1 MMGWKKNKFSSELGQ
16 EYIGKIFDLIFA
28 EPMFESNKIETEDLD
43 RQVNHFKNN
52 ALSIVNLM
60 KKFVVGYGEVP
71 MSEAVST
78 GIQICPH
85 CRRRDFIW
93 NWEIVDVGHYA
104 SPEDWVSSV
113 EPKEWN
119 GGLSHEKDRYLF
131 MARYKCNH
139 VTTCNKCKTTS
150 IGHFSSCQECG
161 STDVVKAGCQKESY
175 GKHFIKEYTAEN
187 NHPTN
192 RNYLQNVLLK
202 NREIKNPNDRK
213 ERKQGELIGY
223 KYERKMP
230 SKGMAITDYS
240 EVKKYMPYVIFTYGA
255 TFDDGTFETKDVLY
269 PLSELNFAL
278 SKKRRQ
284 ICRNG
289 LNNCHQGRPYELSEN
304 ENVCRSSHFFVG
316 SNGFL
321 DAFNGEC
328 GARMPPTIVQE
339 AYYYNP
345 SLMNIMAEQ
354 PLGSAAMSGRTK
366 NGEPVYFIHLMGSV
380 DEEYKILLPLPM
392 IESLS
397 AIPDSPEPIT
407 ASSSPPSC
415 PNDVGA
421 AVMVEDL
428 VKKAKESMEDMK
440 EQLSEQLKAY
450 FDLGPADA
458 NTSEGYSFVICEG
471 RSRHAILENGNWI
484 DKSPKCNADGKSYA
498 RWNHVPSYADPDSTF
513 DDYLGPNPN
522 SHFVQDWL
530 KASDQIISFVSNP
543 PVYHYVDGIGEIVR
557 ETEGV
562 IIDIMECET
571 CKGIVEAKGIIP
583 YRHNLNQC
591 DENGVAINGFSQEV
605 LDAEIEYQASYPME
619 NQKGEVVPT
628 AWGIIA
634 SAKHDGK
641 DMLKRITKYKFD

>member
-1 MMGWKKNKFSSELGQ
+1 
-16 EYIGKIFDLIFA
+16 
-28 EPMFESNKIETEDLD
+28 
-43 RQVNHFKNN
+43 
-52 ALSIVNLM
+52 
-60 KKFVVGYGEVP
+60 
-71 MSEAVST
+71 
-78 GIQICPH
+78 
-85 CRRRDFIW
+85 
-93 NWEIVDVGHYA
+93 
-104 SPEDWVSSV
+104 
-113 EPKEWN
+113 
-119 GGLSHEKDRYLF
+119 
-131 MARYKCNH
+131 
-139 VTTCNKCKTTS
+139 
-150 IGHFSSCQECG
+150 
-161 STDVVKAGCQKESY
+161 
-175 GKHFIKEYTAEN
+175 
-187 NHPTN
+187 
-192 RNYLQNVLLK
+192 
-202 NREIKNPNDRK
+202 
-213 ERKQGELIGY
+213 
-223 KYERKMP
+223 MP
-230 SKGMAITDYS
+230 SKGMAITDFS
-240 EVKKYMPYVIFTYGA
+240 EVKKYMPYVRFTYGA

-284 ICRNG
+284 VCRNG
-289 LNNCHQGRPYELSEN
+289 LDNCHQGRPYELSEN
-304 ENVCRSSHFFVG
+304 ENVCRSYHYRVG
-316 SNGFL
+316 ANGFL
-321 DAFNGEC
+321 ERMGGAC

-421 AVMVEDL
+421 AVMMEDL
-428 VKKAKESMEDMK
+428 VKTAKESMKDMK

-471 RSRHAILENGNWI
+471 RSRHAILEGGNWI
-484 DKSPKCNADGKSYA
+484 D
-498 RWNHVPSYADPDSTF
+498 
-513 DDYLGPNPN
+513 
-522 SHFVQDWL
+522 FVQDWL

-543 PVYHYVDGIGEIVR
+543 PIYHYVDGIGEIVR

-641 DMLKRITKYKFD
+641 DMLKRITKYRFD

>member
-1 MMGWKKNKFSSELGQ
+1 
-16 EYIGKIFDLIFA
+16 
-28 EPMFESNKIETEDLD
+28 
-43 RQVNHFKNN
+43 
-52 ALSIVNLM
+52 
-60 KKFVVGYGEVP
+60 
-71 MSEAVST
+71 
-78 GIQICPH
+78 
-85 CRRRDFIW
+85 
-93 NWEIVDVGHYA
+93 
-104 SPEDWVSSV
+104 
-113 EPKEWN
+113 
-119 GGLSHEKDRYLF
+119 
-131 MARYKCNH
+131 
-139 VTTCNKCKTTS
+139 
-150 IGHFSSCQECG
+150 
-161 STDVVKAGCQKESY
+161 
-175 GKHFIKEYTAEN
+175 
-187 NHPTN
+187 
-192 RNYLQNVLLK
+192 
-202 NREIKNPNDRK
+202 
-213 ERKQGELIGY
+213 
-223 KYERKMP
+223 
-230 SKGMAITDYS
+230 
-240 EVKKYMPYVIFTYGA
+240 
-255 TFDDGTFETKDVLY
+255 
-269 PLSELNFAL
+269 
-278 SKKRRQ
+278 
-284 ICRNG
+284 
-289 LNNCHQGRPYELSEN
+289 
-304 ENVCRSSHFFVG
+304 
-316 SNGFL
+316 
-321 DAFNGEC
+321 
-328 GARMPPTIVQE
+328 MPPTIVQE
-339 AYYYNP
+339 SYYYNP

-354 PLGSAAMSGRTK
+354 PLGKAAMSGRTK

-421 AVMVEDL
+421 AVMMEDL
-428 VKKAKESMEDMK
+428 VKTAKESMKDMK

-458 NTSEGYSFVICEG
+458 NTSDGFSFVICEG
-471 RSRHAILENGNWI
+471 RSRHAILEDGNWI
-484 DKSPKCNADGKSYA
+484 DKSPKCKADGKSYA

-530 KASDQIISFVSNP
+530 KASDQIISFVSSP

-634 SAKHDGK
+634 SKKHDGK